1 MICIADSGSTKTDW
15 VLVDELSKDEFRFV
29 SMGLNPFYVHQK
41 KIEEVFQSTIP
52 PEMVSRIKAIHFY
65 GAGCSNQ
72 KRNQIVND
80 ALSNASFCEKVFV
93 YHDLLGAARAACQ
106 FTQGV
111 ASILGTGSNS
121 CLYDGMKILD
131 NIDNLGFVLGDEGS
145 GGHIGK
151 ELIRARCYR
160 DMPADIAKHIDSVYK
175 FDKDEVLDHVYH
187 DPLPNTFVASFAPI
201 CSEFRDSEFIQKLLH
216 DVFSEFVEK
225 HLIKYAHPEWPHHF
239 LGSIACEFETELRNV
254 LKEFGLTPGIFERKP
269 INALVKYHL
278 NEHEV

>member
-15 VLVDELSKDEFRFV
+15 VLVDEKNGDEQRFV

-41 KIEEVFQSTIP
+41 KIEEVFRSTIP
-52 PEMVSRIKAIHFY
+52 QELIDQIKAIHFY
-65 GAGCSNQ
+65 GAGCSNE
-72 KRNQIVND
+72 KRNQIVNY
-80 ALSNASFCEKVFV
+80 ALSNATSSSSVFV

-106 FTQGV
+106 FNQGV

-121 CLYDGMKILD
+121 CLYDGMNVLD
-131 NIDNLGFVLGDEGS
+131 NVDNLGFVLGDEGS

-160 DMPADIAKHIDSVYK
+160 EMPDEIADHIDAAYK
-175 FDKDEVLDHVYH
+175 FDKDEILDHVYH

-201 CSEFRDSEFIQKLLH
+201 CSEFRSSEFIQNLLH
-216 DVFSEFVEK
+216 DVFTEFVRK
-225 HLIKYAHPEWPHHF
+225 HLLKYDHSDWPHHF
-239 LGSIACEFETELRNV
+239 LGSIACEFETELRQV
-254 LKEFGLTPGIFERKP
+254 LREFNLTPGIFERKP

-278 NEHEV
+278 NDHEV